1 MKHLILTVSLLTAT
15 CSTQAAEQK
24 FFPNWLECDNAR
36 SAVLMS
42 AGGIAALT
50 HNAMHN
56 REAGIE
62 YKDRMLSFK
71 CHVPYS
77 YGSVEKPYVLIE
89 SRQELR
95 DRINSELQAV
105 FVRLEVERARREKQA
120 DLLIGIK

>member
-24 FFPNWLECDNAR
+24 FFPNSLECDNAW

-42 AGGIAALT
+42 AGSESRMIAL
-50 HNAMHN
+50 HN
-56 REAGIE
+56 REASIE

-71 CHVPYS
+71 CRVPYS